1 MEQKK
6 KILVPTDLSE
16 LSKVGVRAALEMAAA
31 QGGEVVVLHVI
42 GYTEVHVHDEA
53 FYTES
58 LAALVLK
65 ERHKLL
71 EEFVS
76 RNFVDLPPR
85 VTIRREVQVGV
96 PYKRIVEK
104 ASTEGAD
111 LIIMST
117 HGRTGLSHV
126 LIGSV
131 TEKVVQHASCPV
143 LSIRPHEEPRH
154 QEAVAL

>member
-6 KILVPTDLSE
+6 KILAPV
-16 LSKVGVRAALEMAAA
+16 SK
-31 QGGEVVVLHVI
+31 
-42 GYTEVHVHDEA
+42 
-53 FYTES
+53 
-58 LAALVLK
+58 
-65 ERHKLL
+65 
-71 EEFVS
+71 
-76 RNFVDLPPR
+76 NFADLPPR
-85 VTIRREVQVGV
+85 VTIRQEVQVGV

-104 ASTEGAD
+104 AATEGAD